1 MNSFFAPGRT
11 ELAGNHTDHQ
21 KGRVLAS
28 AVDKGIHAFVE
39 PNFDNVARIRSA
51 GFPDMDI
58 NLLDLDVHPE
68 EFGSSTALVR
78 GVASAMYD
86 IGASFGGFDATLE
99 SELSAGS
106 GLSSSA
112 AFAVLMCR
120 IFNGLYNNSE
130 LEPYAVARVAQ
141 QAENLHFGKPCG
153 LMDQLACS
161 LGKAVYIDFLTGEI
175 IPVNADFSR
184 MGLTL
189 CLTDTGGSHA
199 GLDTSYARIP
209 ADMRY
214 IASFFGKELLG
225 EVDPAEFYAKKWN
238 TSDRPVRRAKHFFD
252 ENARVPKMRDAL
264 IAGNAAEYMRLMNE
278 SGRSSETLL
287 TNIVTSATDDRK
299 LETGLYLSSKLLDGI
314 GAWRVHGGGFAG
326 CVQALMPSEYFPKYK
341 SEMEA
346 AFGLGSCAEAGL
358 RHEFLRLT
366 FIDKARRCVAQF
378 RFLGADSLCSLL
390 YCDKNS
396 VQGIREDP

>member
-28 AVDKGIHAFVE
+28 AVNKGIHASVE
-39 PNFDNVARIRSA
+39 PNFNNVVRIKSA
-51 GFPDMDI
+51 GFPDFMVD
-58 NLLDLDVHPE
+58 LFDLDMHPE
-68 EFGSSTALVR
+68 EFGSSKALVR
-78 GVASAMYD
+78 GVASAMFD
-86 IGASFGGFDATLE
+86 IGANFGGFDATIE
-99 SELSAGS
+99 SELNAGS

-112 AFAVLMCR
+112 AFAVLMCK

-130 LEPYAVARVAQ
+130 LEPQAIARIAQ

-153 LMDQLACS
+153 LMDQLACA

-175 IPVNADFSR
+175 TPVNADFSR

-209 ADMRY
+209 ADMRL

-225 EVDPAEFYAKKWN
+225 EVDPDDFYAKKWD
-238 TSDRPVRRAKHFFD
+238 TADRPVRRAKHFFD

-264 IAGNAAEYMRLMNE
+264 IEGNAEEYMRLMNE
-278 SGRSSETLL
+278 SGRSSEKLL
-287 TNIVTSATDDRK
+287 NNIVTSATDDRK
-299 LETGLYLSSKLLDGI
+299 LETGLYLSSKLLDGV

-326 CVQALMPSEYFPKYK
+326 CVQALMPEDFFPKYK
-341 SEMEA
+341 AEMED
-346 AFGLGSCAEAGL
+346 AFGVGSCCEL
-358 RHEFLRLT
+358 
-366 FIDKARRCVAQF
+366 K
-378 RFLGADSLCSLL
+378 LG
-390 YCDKNS
+390 
-396 VQGIREDP
+396 

>member
-1 MNSFFAPGRT
+1 MKKFFSPGRT

-21 KGRVLAS
+21 KGRILAS
-28 AVDKGIHAFVE
+28 AVDKGLHAAVM
-39 PNFDNVARIRSA
+39 PNYENIVRIKSE
-51 GFPDMDI
+51 GFPDI
-58 NLLDLDVHPE
+58 EVKLTDLDVHPE
-68 EFGSSTALVR
+68 EFGSSKALVR
-78 GVASAMYD
+78 GVACAMFD
-86 IGASFGGFDATLE
+86 LSASFGGFDAVISSTL
-99 SELSAGS
+99 SSGS

-112 AFAVLMCR
+112 AYSVLIAR
-120 IFNGLYNNSE
+120 IFNELFNNGE
-130 LEPYAVARVAQ
+130 LEPVAIARVAQ

-264 IAGNAAEYMRLMNE
+264 IAGDAAEYMRLMNE

-346 AFGLGSCAEAGL
+346 AFGLGSCRAL
-358 RHEFLRLT
+358 
-366 FIDKARRCVAQF
+366 K
-378 RFLGADSLCSLL
+378 LG
-390 YCDKNS
+390 
-396 VQGIREDP
+396 